1 MSDTIL
7 GALNQ
12 NSQAQQNQILE
23 KIRALMKTVRFAQNP
38 QQEFMRLI
46 QNNPQY
52 SQIYQLMTGSGKSP
66 EEFFYALAQKMGV
79 DPNMIL
85 SALR

>member
-12 NSQAQQNQILE
+12 NNQAPQNQVLE
-23 KIRALMKTVRFAQNP
+23 KIRGLMRTVRFAQNP

-52 SQIYQLMTGSGKSP
+52 SQIYQLMTSSGKSP
-66 EEFFYALAQKMGV
+66 EEFFYVLAQKMGV
-79 DPNMIL
+79 DPNTIL